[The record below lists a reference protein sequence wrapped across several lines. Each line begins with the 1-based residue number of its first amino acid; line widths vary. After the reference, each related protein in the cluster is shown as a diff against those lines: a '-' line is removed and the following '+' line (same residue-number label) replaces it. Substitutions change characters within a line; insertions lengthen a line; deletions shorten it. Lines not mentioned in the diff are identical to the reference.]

1 MTLSIGS
8 GQKEFLVAQRNQ
20 LVLKPVF
27 LKQFHFLKPLNIFM
41 SLLDPFEIGEKGT
54 SAKTV
59 TLRDANEDVDKVC
72 IVVQKTSD
80 NADGK
85 PKRGFALHSTQNI

>member
-8 GQKEFLVAQRNQ
+8 GQKEFLVAQKHQ

-27 LKQFHFLKPLNIFM
+27 LKQFHFLKPLDIFM
-41 SLLDPFEIGEKGT
+41 SLLDPFEIGEKGD
-54 SAKTV
+54 A
-59 TLRDANEDVDKVC
+59 RDANEDAVGKVC

-80 NADGK
+80 NAGGK
-85 PKRGFALHSTQNI
+85 PKRGFSLHSIQNI